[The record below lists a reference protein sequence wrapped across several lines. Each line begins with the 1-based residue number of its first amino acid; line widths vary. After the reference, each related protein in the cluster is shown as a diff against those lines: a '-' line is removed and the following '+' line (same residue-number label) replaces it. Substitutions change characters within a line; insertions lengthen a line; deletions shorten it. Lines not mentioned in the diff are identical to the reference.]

1 MKVSFR
7 YAYESLLNLK
17 KKEKNKVAILFSVN
31 INRVKQLVDLFSSH
45 SNFAI
50 SKISF
55 SELTQQISRVGKT
68 LEKDAKRK
76 AIRYMKKT
84 IQSTS
89 FLKTMALSQRS
100 SLFWMSSLKS

>member
-31 INRVKQLVDLFSSH
+31 INRVKQLVDLFSAH

-50 SKISF
+50 SKIRF
-55 SELTQQISRVGKT
+55 SELTQQISRGRQNVR
-68 LEKDAKRK
+68 KRC
-76 AIRYMKKT
+76 
-84 IQSTS
+84 
-89 FLKTMALSQRS
+89 
-100 SLFWMSSLKS
+100 